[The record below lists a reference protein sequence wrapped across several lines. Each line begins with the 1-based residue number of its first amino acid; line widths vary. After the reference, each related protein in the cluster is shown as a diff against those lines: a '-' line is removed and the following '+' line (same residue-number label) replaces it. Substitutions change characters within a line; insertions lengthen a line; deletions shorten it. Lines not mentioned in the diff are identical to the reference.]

1 SNEECYF
8 IKRLRKQDGKPFVL
22 EESYYRKSIIP
33 FMSKEIAEGSI
44 FDYIREGLKKE
55 IRFSDKYM
63 RVRKLTADEAK
74 YLELKEGDPC
84 LEVYDT
90 FYLAN
95 GTAFDSSKLVYNYK
109 NSKFYDQSSDDII

>member
-1 SNEECYF
+1 MKYVT
-8 IKRLRKQDGKPFVL
+8 LGKPFVL
-22 EESYYRKSIIP
+22 EESYYPKSIIP

-44 FDYIREGLKKE
+44 FDYIKDGLKKE

-63 RVRKLTADEAK
+63 RVRKLRADEAR
-74 YLELKEGDPC
+74 YLELEEGDPC

-90 FYLAN
+90 FYLDN
-95 GTAFDSSKLVYNYK
+95 GTPFGSSKSVYNYQ